1 MGFASWNFRRDFM
14 GMTQELA
21 KYCHGLKF
29 RRLSEEVIDRA
40 KYFFLD
46 FIGVACRG
54 SQEDSSQSMYRFIR
68 EMGHRQQGGVI
79 IGTKDRAFHFYSA
92 LANGTS
98 AHAIEMDD
106 VNNEA
111 SLHPGVVVFPAALA
125 TSERVDG
132 DGKKFIEAVVLGYEV
147 MIRLGR
153 ALGPENSYKRGFHP
167 TGICGSFGSSI
178 VVSKIMGLKPEGMTS
193 AMGIA
198 GSQAAGSMEYLAQ
211 GAWTKRFHPGWAALS
226 GMVAAQLAQKG
237 FRGPSSIIEGR
248 DGFLHSYS
256 DGADQSKV
264 LEGIGTQ
271 YEILRTSIK
280 PHACCRYMQPPID
293 AVLKIVRENDLPAE
307 KVEKVRVG
315 ILRAGARLIAE
326 PLEEKYT
333 PQSIVDAQFSMPFG
347 AAVAI
352 LYRRAGLDEFDLSKI
367 RSKEVKRMMR
377 RVECVT
383 DPDLEKT
390 FPKQWCATAE
400 IFTKDGKRYFTKV
413 EYCKGD
419 SENPLSWDELIKKF
433 HDLTSRFWTRD
444 RRSKIV
450 DQVKDFEKIQD
461 LQKWSPLLLRKR

>member
-1 MGFASWNFRRDFM
+1 MGI
-14 GMTQELA
+14 TQELA
-21 KYCHGLKF
+21 RYCHGLRF
-29 RRLSEEVIDRA
+29 QQLPEEVVDRV

-54 SQEDSSQSMYRFIR
+54 SQEDSSKSVYRFIR
-68 EMGHRQQGGVI
+68 GLGHGHRKGVI
-79 IGTKDRAFHFYSA
+79 IGTKERAPHLYSA

-106 VNNEA
+106 VNNES

-125 TSERVDG
+125 TSEMFGGIV
-132 DGKKFIEAVVLGYEV
+132 KKFIEAVVLGYEV
-147 MIRLGR
+147 MIRLGK
-153 ALGPENSYKRGFHP
+153 ALGAENSYKRGFHP
-167 TGICGSFGSSI
+167 TGTCGSLGSS
-178 VVSKIMGLKPEGMTS
+178 VASSKILGLDEQGLLS
-193 AMGIA
+193 ALGIA

-237 FRGPSSIIEGR
+237 FRGPTSIIEGR
-248 DGFLHSYS
+248 DGFLRAYS
-256 DGADQSKV
+256 NGADPSKV
-264 LEGIGTQ
+264 LEGLGSGF
-271 YEILRTSIK
+271 EILHTSVK

-293 AVLKIVRENDLPAE
+293 AILEIVKENDLPPE

-315 ILRAGARLIAE
+315 ILRAGAHLIAE
-326 PLEEKYT
+326 PLEEKYS

-347 AAVAI
+347 AAIAV
-352 LYRRAGLDEFDLSKI
+352 LYRKAGLREFHLSRI
-367 RSKEVKRMMR
+367 RSEEVKRMIR

-400 IFTKDGKRYFTKV
+400 ILTKDGKRYFTKV

-419 SENPLSWDELIKKF
+419 PENPLSWDELIEKF
-433 HDLTSRFWTRD
+433 HDLSSRFMTKE
-444 RRSKIV
+444 RRLKIV
-450 DQVKDFEKIQD
+450 DQVRSLEAIQD
-461 LQKWSPLLLRKR
+461 LGKWSHLLLRNR

>member
-1 MGFASWNFRRDFM
+1 MGI
-14 GMTQELA
+14 TQDLA

-29 RRLSEEVIDRA
+29 RQLPEEVVDRV

-68 EMGHRQQGGVI
+68 EMGYRRQGGVI
-79 IGTKDRAFHFYSA
+79 IGTKERAFHLYSA

-111 SLHPGVVVFPAALA
+111 SLHPGVVIFPAALA
-125 TSERVDG
+125 TSEMVRG
-132 DGKKFIEAVVLGYEV
+132 AGKKFIEAVVLGYEV

-153 ALGPENSYKRGFHP
+153 ALGAQNSYKRGFHP
-167 TGICGSFGSSI
+167 TGTCGSFGASV
-178 VVSKIMGLKPEGMTS
+178 VVSKIMGLKQEGMTS
-193 AMGIA
+193 ALGIA

-237 FRGPSSIIEGR
+237 FRGPTSIIEGR

-256 DGADQSKV
+256 DGADESKV
-264 LEGIGTQ
+264 MEGVGSQ
-271 YEILRTSIK
+271 YEILRTSVK

-293 AVLKIVRENDLPAE
+293 AILKIVKENDLPPE

-315 ILRAGARLIAE
+315 ILQAGAHLIAE

-333 PQSIVDAQFSMPFG
+333 PKSIVDAQFSMPFG

-352 LYRRAGLDEFDLSKI
+352 LYRKAGLGEFHLSNI
-367 RSKEVKRMMR
+367 RSEEVKRMMR
-377 RVECVT
+377 RVECFVE
-383 DPDLEKT
+383 PDLERT
-390 FPKQWCATAE
+390 FPKQWPAEAE
-400 IFTKDGKRYFTKV
+400 ILMKDGKKYFTRV

-419 SENPLSWDELIKKF
+419 PENPLSWEEVIDKF
-433 HDLTSRFWTRD
+433 NDLSG
-444 RRSKIV
+444 RSLTKERQLKIV
-450 DQVKDFEKIQD
+450 NQVRRLEGIRD
-461 LQKWSPLLLRKR
+461 LSRWSPTLLRNR